1 MLKKMLVMGLVL
13 TIALNLFGC
22 SKELQ
27 SQTSSTVVETTVSS
41 SSESKSEATNTT
53 NSTSSVAESQTST
66 NVQNTTQVSS
76 TDNTNAEPTLKAQT
90 TKPENTDKYVSDN
103 TQPPKTETDKVPSTS
118 KTKTEKPKPTTPV
131 ETPTEKPTKVSKPEP
146 TEAKKEPS
154 VDISY
159 YLGYAQSY
167 ATSIG
172 LSLDSSAVD
181 CWDNPISV
189 NANRSGIES
198 DIAGRLNR
206 YKNIEGFTSVWFWYE
221 QVSESQYN
229 LFIGYA

>member
-1 MLKKMLVMGLVL
+1 MLKKMLVTGLIL
-13 TIALNLFGC
+13 TIAMNLFGC
-22 SKELQ
+22 SKEIQ
-27 SQTSSTVVETTVSS
+27 SETSFTVVEATVSS

-53 NSTSSVAESQTST
+53 NSTSSVAESHT
-66 NVQNTTQVSS
+66 NTNIQNATEVSG
-76 TDNTNAEPTLKAQT
+76 TDNINAVPTLKAQT
-90 TKPENTDKYVSDN
+90 TKPENTDKHESDN
-103 TQPPKTETDKVPSTS
+103 TQPPKTEPDKVPSAS
-118 KTKTEKPKPTTPV
+118 KPKTEKPKLTTPV
-131 ETPTEKPTKVSKPEP
+131 EIPTEKPTKVPKPEP
-146 TEAKKEPS
+146 TEAKTEPS

-206 YKNIEGFTSVWFWYE
+206 YKNVEGFTSVWFWYE

>member
-27 SQTSSTVVETTVSS
+27 SQTSS
-41 SSESKSEATNTT
+41 SESKSEATNTT

-66 NVQNTTQVSS
+66 KVQNTAEVSS
-76 TDNTNAEPTLKAQT
+76 IDNTNTEPTLKTQA
-90 TKPENTDKYVSDN
+90 TKPENTDKHESDN
-103 TQPPKTETDKVPSTS
+103 TQPLKTEPDKVPSTS
-118 KTKTEKPKPTTPV
+118 KPKTEKPKPTTHV
-131 ETPTEKPTKVSKPEP
+131 EPPTEKPTKVSKPEP
-146 TEAKKEPS
+146 TEAKPEPS

-172 LSLDSSAVD
+172 LSLDSTAVD

-206 YKNIEGFTSVWFWYE
+206 YKNVEGFTSVWFWYE
-221 QVSESQYN
+221 QVSDSQYN